1 MEIVACCTLKDTC
14 LVLNKDLMQDFSGG
28 PVGGNLSSNAGVM
41 GSIPGQGTKIPCQ
54 GTEIPHAVGKQPR
67 HATRERQRQIY
78 QGGRG
83 EGGQKEMFGPTLH

>member
-1 MEIVACCTLKDTC
+1 M
-14 LVLNKDLMQDFSGG
+14 LNKDLMQDFSGG

-67 HATRERQRQIY
+67 HATRESLCTAMKIQCSQNKTKLD
-78 QGGRG
+78 G
-83 EGGQKEMFGPTLH
+83 LN